1 MFNPRGRDHP
11 RSNKVLTATLDA
23 VSSNDGEWAVVAWPN
38 GDRKLEAVL
47 KELKAVATRDACVQ
61 LLCVLLRHLFT
72 ASTVAGVA
80 ATTAMAET
88 EETPTLELETDAD
101 TNADNDDSEEENDD
115 SEEENDTAEATNESE
130 SDDEGMLSVITDLL
144 ASAGDDPHPKR
155 RR

>member
-101 TNADNDDSEEENDD
+101 TNDDNDDSEEENDAD
-115 SEEENDTAEATNESE
+115 DTAEATNESE

>member
-1 MFNPRGRDHP
+1 M
-11 RSNKVLTATLDA
+11 
-23 VSSNDGEWAVVAWPN
+23 
-38 GDRKLEAVL
+38 
-47 KELKAVATRDACVQ
+47 
-61 LLCVLLRHLFT
+61 
-72 ASTVAGVA
+72 
-80 ATTAMAET
+80 ET

>member
-1 MFNPRGRDHP
+1 M
-11 RSNKVLTATLDA
+11 
-23 VSSNDGEWAVVAWPN
+23 VAWPN

-115 SEEENDTAEATNESE
+115 SEEENDADDTAESE